1 MAWVGLGW
9 IGDLTYTIVVRGV
22 VGAGAGGGG
31 GVSHCGGGCVVVGV
45 VHIVVV
51 CRYKSTVLGLL
62 VCDCEG
68 RVVEGLLSRFVCIC
82 FKGHG
87 RYVCMV
93 WVYYFTGKQKTEIWE
108 PSLLQI
114 SHIASPFPNLWLGTE
129 AKCS

>member
-87 RYVCMV
+87 RYVRYV
-93 WVYYFTGKQKTEIWE
+93 WFGFIILRENRRRKSGNRLYFRYPT
-108 PSLLQI
+108 
-114 SHIASPFPNLWLGTE
+114 SPVHFPIFG
-129 AKCS
+129 